1 MNLAELR
8 KLVKNLETSIDGMEI
23 QQKKLVDLQTKFV
36 LNERTEYMTLL
47 GLMGYMI
54 ENNNLVIGT
63 MRMQLID
70 LKEGLKG

>member
-8 KLVKNLETSIDGMEI
+8 KLVKNLETYIDGMEI